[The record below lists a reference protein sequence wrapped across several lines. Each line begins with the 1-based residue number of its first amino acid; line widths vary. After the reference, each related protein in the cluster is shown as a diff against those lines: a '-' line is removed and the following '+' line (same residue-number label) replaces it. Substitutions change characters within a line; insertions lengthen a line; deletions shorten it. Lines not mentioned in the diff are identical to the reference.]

1 MSKFSRIIWSLAIL
15 LIVST
20 TIVFSFGVLIVGAV
34 TLSLYGL
41 YRHYFP
47 KKKFPKHSTRSQ
59 MYTFGEV
66 IDIRSEEVHETINLK
81 KFPK

>member
-47 KKKFPKHSTRSQ
+47 KKKLPKYSTRSQ

-81 KFPK
+81 KFPE